1 MKQKALL
8 GLLVVSLAVNAVVGW
23 RALRRGCHG
32 AARGP
37 AQLAAEPPLFQ
48 RLTLDDAQRSAILA
62 KRSDLMARRAET
74 STRLGELRGEL
85 ATALAAGEAGRS
97 RIDAVLAELERAQRE
112 YQRSV
117 VEHLLGVREI
127 LTPAQRPA
135 FEALLGERLRA
146 GWMMQPEGSAPGD
159 RGGGGR

>member
-23 RALRRGCHG
+23 RALRRGCYG
-32 AARGP
+32 ASRGP
-37 AQLAAEPPLFQ
+37 GEMAAEPPLFK
-48 RLTLDDAQRSAILA
+48 RLTLDDAQRTAILGM
-62 KRSDLMARRAET
+62 RSGLMARRAET

-85 ATALAAGEAGRS
+85 ATALTAGQAGRS
-97 RIDAVLAELERAQRE
+97 RIDALLAEMERAQRE

-127 LTPAQRPA
+127 LTPAQRPT
-135 FEALLGERLRA
+135 FEALLGDRLRA
-146 GWMMQPEGSAPGD
+146 GWMMQPDGVVPD
-159 RGGGGR
+159 RDGGGR